1 MQISNGRR
9 FRVAARGVAK
19 AVRVALAAAG
29 VAAIAVPTAR
39 LASQVGGVAPA
50 APVKAPGAAPAAGG
64 VDQARIA
71 KGRELFGTWSC
82 NSCHALADA
91 GANGH
96 VGPELDG
103 DASLTEAL
111 VVNRVTNGQG
121 PMPSF
126 GGQMSDEEIAT
137 LAYYVAHVAK
147 K

>member
-1 MQISNGRR
+1 MNEAEG
-9 FRVAARGVAK
+9 RVASSGTTKAKRMGVA
-19 AVRVALAAAG
+19 VAGLLA
-29 VAAIAVPTAR
+29 TALLSGR
-39 LASQVGGVAPA
+39 LASQPGAPA
-50 APVKAPGAAPAAGG
+50 APAAKPAAAAPAAGG
-64 VDQARIA
+64 TDATKIA

-91 GANGH
+91 GASGH

-103 DASLTEAL
+103 NANLTQEL

-137 LAYYVAHVAK
+137 IAYYITHVAK

>member
-1 MQISNGRR
+1 MRT
-9 FRVAARGVAK
+9 GV
-19 AVRVALAAAG
+19 AAAG
-29 VAAIAVPTAR
+29 LLATALFAGR
-39 LASQVGGVAPA
+39 LASQPGAPA
-50 APVKAPGAAPAAGG
+50 AKPAAAAAAPAAGG
-64 VDQARIA
+64 VDAAKIA

-91 GANGH
+91 GASGH

-103 DASLTEAL
+103 NASLTPEL

-137 LAYYVAHVAK
+137 IAYYITHVAK